1 MSFLSRLFGR
11 KTPSKQVAKERL
23 QLVLSH
29 DRMRMP
35 PGLLDSLKDDL
46 IRVISDY
53 VEIDE
58 AGITVEF
65 DNHDSE
71 RRSLIASIPVLGMR
85 RDQVR

>member
-11 KTPSKQVAKERL
+11 RTPSKQVAKERL

-35 PGLLDSLKDDL
+35 PGLLDDLKDDL
-46 IRVISDY
+46 IQVISDY

-58 AGITVEF
+58 SGITVEF

-71 RRSLIASIPVLGMR
+71 RRSLVASIPVLGMR
-85 RDQVR
+85 RDRVR